1 MSLWNK
7 VARKHLS
14 NGKNPSISQNG
25 QGTLE
30 NQSVRAKIGS
40 SCPFVDFHSLRF
52 KIFLAIYVAFLLCPG
67 TNIPTILISSEFR
80 ALYPY
85 SFRSNESGQWLILCL
100 GSIVAIH
107 GLTGHWRQTWTHDNG
122 ACWLTDFLP
131 DQFPNARIMAYG
143 YNANI
148 FLSKAVTDIKQEAEM
163 LLRYLENNRQQPE
176 EKKRPIVLIGHSLG
190 GILVKKVLL
199 SKFPNFSA
207 SNCRGGY

>member
-1 MSLWNK
+1 MR
-7 VARKHLS
+7 V
-14 NGKNPSISQNG
+14 
-25 QGTLE
+25 
-30 NQSVRAKIGS
+30 
-40 SCPFVDFHSLRF
+40 
-52 KIFLAIYVAFLLCPG
+52 
-67 TNIPTILISSEFR
+67 
-80 ALYPY
+80 
-85 SFRSNESGQWLILCL
+85 GQWLILCL

-207 SNCRGGY
+207 SNCRGGYWHILGNNYCSWAVRKLRPAIEQHKRSGIFCSSPSRGRICELGENLF